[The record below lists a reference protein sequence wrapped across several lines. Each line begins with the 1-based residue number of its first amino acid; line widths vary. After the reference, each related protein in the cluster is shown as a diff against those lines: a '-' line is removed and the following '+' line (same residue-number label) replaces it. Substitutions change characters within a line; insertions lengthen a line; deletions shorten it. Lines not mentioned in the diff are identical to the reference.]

1 MSPVLTP
8 HAIRYRVV
16 DVFTKEALLGN
27 PLAVFPNAT
36 GLDDAT
42 MQKIAKELNL
52 SETVFIGPATRPD
65 CAASVRIFTSTREMP
80 FAGHPTVGASY
91 VLLEIGSVP
100 KDTER
105 FVLEEKIGPV
115 PVRVETN
122 GTGRPK
128 IWLTTPPISFGRT
141 FDRALCAKVL
151 GLETADLLDV
161 PPGFVTAGNP
171 GVFVAVRTKA
181 AVDRAWVDSSA
192 LRNLEANQPM
202 PFFLFVFAPVS
213 GGAYSRMFAR
223 RGMLEDPATGSATG
237 PLAAYMMRHDLAA
250 SADGT
255 QLISEQGTKMGRRS
269 ILHILVHGEQGAEGI
284 EVGGYVTPV
293 IEGVMTVAL
302 ARTARPL

>member
-16 DVFTKEALLGN
+16 DVFTKEALQGN

-36 GLDDAT
+36 GLDDET

-52 SETVFIGPATRPD
+52 SETVFIGPPTRSE
-65 CAASVRIFTSTREMP
+65 CAASVRIFTPVREMP

-91 VLLEIGSVP
+91 VLLDRGCVS

-115 PVRVETN
+115 PVRVEMD

-141 FDRALCAKVL
+141 FDRALCAKAL
-151 GLETADLLDV
+151 GLGPSDLLDV
-161 PPGFVTAGNP
+161 PPQLVTAGNP
-171 GVFVAVRTKA
+171 GIFVAVKSKA
-181 AVDRAWVDSSA
+181 QVDRACVDSSA
-192 LRNLEANQPM
+192 LRSLEALQTP
-202 PFFLFVFAPVS
+202 PFFLFVFAPVA

-223 RGMLEDPATGSATG
+223 RGMVEDPATGSATG
-237 PLAAYMMRHDLAA
+237 PLAAYMMRHGLA
-250 SADGT
+250 STADGT

-269 ILHILVHGEQGAEGI
+269 ILHVLVHGEAGAQGI
-284 EVGGYVTPV
+284 EVGGFVTPV
-293 IEGVMTVAL
+293 IEGVMTVVLAL
-302 ARTARPL
+302 QAGSQ